1 MGPGV
6 NVGLM
11 KEKKMPVGHQKF
23 EIREKG
29 VAAHVGLTKTSS
41 KRGTC
46 CADKGVAT
54 GRAEERM

>member
-1 MGPGV
+1 
-6 NVGLM
+6 
-11 KEKKMPVGHQKF
+11 MPVGHQRF